1 MDNILVMDVGNTNT
15 AVGVFQGERLA
26 HHWRVTTAKD
36 RTADEM
42 GILIKTL
49 FQDQG
54 LKSERVNGV
63 VVSSVVPP
71 MVSVIEDMC
80 KLYFRCAPLI
90 VGPGI
95 KTGLLVKYENP
106 RDVGADRVANA
117 VAAVH
122 RFGCP
127 VIVVDVRTATTFTV
141 VNQEGH
147 YIGGVIAPGVKSSAN
162 ALFQQTAKLP
172 SIDLAAPRNVI
183 GKNTVSSMQ
192 SGIVYGF
199 AGLIDHLVER
209 ICQEVPAPYR
219 VVATGHYARLISP
232 HSSVI
237 TDVVPHLTLEGLRI
251 LWDLNR

>member
-1 MDNILVMDVGNTNT
+1 MMDVGNTNT

-26 HHWRVTTAKD
+26 HQWRVTTAKD

-42 GILIKTL
+42 GILIKAL
-49 FQDQG
+49 FQDHG
-54 LKSERVNGV
+54 FKPERVNGV
-63 VVSSVVPP
+63 VISSVVPP
-71 MVSVIEDMC
+71 MVSVLEEMC
-80 KLYFRCAPLI
+80 RMYFRCEPLV
-90 VGPGI
+90 VGPGM

-122 RFGCP
+122 RFGYS

-141 VNQEGH
+141 VNQDGH
-147 YIGGVIAPGVKSSAN
+147 YIGGIIAPGVKSSAD

-172 SIDLAAPRNVI
+172 SIDLAAPRTVI
-183 GKNTVSSMQ
+183 GTNTVSSMQ

-199 AGLIDHLVER
+199 AGLIDHLVDR

-219 VVATGHYARLISP
+219 VIATGHYAQLVSP
-232 HSSVI
+232 HSSTI